1 MSQHHKLVYGS
12 LFVFFA
18 ATHAGCA
25 GGSLKNVFTRNETDG
40 YHSLDELETEEESVT
55 ESDVSADE
63 AEKTSMA
70 TRLASWRPFSK
81 AEPTEEETLA
91 AGDAETSDAEDA
103 GRSPRFLGRAFGKRE
118 VVEPDPFLSAEPKLA
133 DEAESPAINAAPES
147 KIAKSDNKSTTAEDE
162 FVMGSGRKPKS
173 GKDAAADIRQVQQTS
188 ESNDAVALGAAR
200 KPEATASH
208 SADDDDALA
217 KRFEQHFLLNSV
229 GTLAKAESDAA
240 ATAKD
245 LGLKTASK
253 AETKKREV
261 SRIADRQID
270 NIDFLLASD
279 PAPSGKNSG
288 LRRHTDTKPLEP
300 STRSDSTV
308 DKFGTSLAAFD
319 QLMGTEVSDATR
331 DEIPVKHKVTQPPRK
346 KAAAL
351 DINVADAEALFGA
364 AAARQNTRLKQPES
378 AHRMEELDRHVAGS
392 SAWSQ
397 GSDNSEG
404 FSWDDA
410 SQEKSGTQSDGNRDD
425 VANAFARYAQVSS
438 GPGKGRTQN
447 PLFGAPP
454 ASAGNVEGDDDSP
467 AEPHAFRLSSA
478 STSSSGHRIVAAN
491 FGSARPIIVG
501 DSAGTGTSVAGD
513 AQFTAAP
520 VAPVSQ
526 LEPTSETVS
535 AAARPGLVQSFST
548 RNWLLLIGGVIVIAL
563 LFAPGRTKPLTMN
576 GRPANV

>member
-25 GGSLKNVFTRNETDG
+25 GGGLKNMFTRNETDG
-40 YHSLDELETEEESVT
+40 YHSLDELETEEQSVT
-55 ESDVSADE
+55 ESEVSADE

-91 AGDAETSDAEDA
+91 AGDAETSDAKDA

-133 DEAESPAINAAPES
+133 DQAESPAIDAAPES
-147 KIAKSDNKSTTAEDE
+147 KIAKSDDKSITAEDE
-162 FVMGSGRKPKS
+162 FVMESGPKPES
-173 GKDAAADIRQVQQTS
+173 GKDAAAGIRKVQHPS
-188 ESNDAVALGAAR
+188 ESKDAVALAASR
-200 KPEATASH
+200 KSEATASH

-240 ATAKD
+240 TTAKD
-245 LGLKTASK
+245 QGLKTAST

-279 PAPSGKNSG
+279 PAPVEKNSG
-288 LRRHTDTKPLEP
+288 LRRHTNTKPLQP

-308 DKFGTSLAAFD
+308 DKFETSLAAFD
-319 QLMGTEVSDATR
+319 QLIGPENSDATR
-331 DEIPVKHKVTQPPRK
+331 DKIPVKRKVTQPPRK

-364 AAARQNTRLKQPES
+364 AAARQNTRLKQSEA
-378 AHRMEELDRHVAGS
+378 AHRMEELDRQVAGS

-404 FSWDDA
+404 FRWEDG
-410 SQEKSGTQSDGNRDD
+410 SQEEPGTQSDGNRDD
-425 VANAFARYAQVSS
+425 LANDFARYAQVSS
-438 GPGKGRTQN
+438 GSGKGRTQN

-454 ASAGNVEGDDDSP
+454 ASAGNVEDDDDST

-478 STSSSGHRIVAAN
+478 STSSSGHRILTAN
-491 FGSARPIIVG
+491 YGTARPIVV
-501 DSAGTGTSVAGD
+501 DNSAGTGTSAAGD
-513 AQFTAAP
+513 AHFTTAP

-526 LEPTSETVS
+526 LEPTSETASTAV
-535 AAARPGLVQSFST
+535 RPGLVQSFST